1 MFKQAS
7 TSNWQVSISAPTV
20 IVENANDI
28 AQCVYTILATVK
40 GTDPLRP
47 LFGSDVFMYL
57 DKPVNIAKTALMLEV
72 YNALWFWESRI
83 IVTGVSIKSSDFCR
97 KVIEV
102 EAIVI
107 QSSAQIEMTF
117 NM

>member
-1 MFKQAS
+1 MFIEAK
-7 TSNWQVSISAPTV
+7 TPNWQVSISSPTA

-28 AQCVYTILATVK
+28 AQCIYTILATVK

-47 LFGSDVFMYL
+47 TFGSDVYMFL
-57 DKPVNIAKTALMLEV
+57 DKPVNAVQPPLILEV
-72 YNALWFWESRI
+72 YNALGQWEPRI
-83 IVTGVSIKSSDFCR
+83 RVTGVGIKSSGIYR

-102 EAIVI
+102 EAVVI
-107 QSSAQIEMTF
+107 QSFARIEMTF